1 MLEKFITLSLSQS
14 ANRVFDLLR
23 CTHVQSLGAA
33 GEYGNPRDR
42 VTLLRKNTRIGRP
55 ATARGWQ
62 SYAASSSCFLGI
74 PRSSKRRIN
83 VSSIKLLG
91 QDAPAVMPTTAGPL
105 GNQNRETT
113 SRFS

>member
-42 VTLLRKNTRIGRP
+42 VTLLRKNTYRMPGHRARLVILRCELELFSRN
-55 ATARGWQ
+55 TAELEETDQ
-62 SYAASSSCFLGI
+62 CFFDQVVRAGCA
-74 PRSSKRRIN
+74 
-83 VSSIKLLG
+83 G
-91 QDAPAVMPTTAGPL
+91 GDADDGGTAGQP
-105 GNQNRETT
+105 E
-113 SRFS
+113 S